1 METPVAVGIVA
12 VLLLVFVRHFAA
24 RRVVA
29 RQGRFVWLMFIP
41 TLLGGV
47 VILWASIQALA
58 SAPVF
63 GLLMAVAG
71 AIYLALLVRFLMRL
85 SRSVSAAGPEEDLGL
100 AVTEPVV
107 DYMSTMVGLVLI
119 GGLVAVVG
127 LIVWGVSQTQ

>member
-1 METPVAVGIVA
+1 METPVAAGIVI
-12 VLLLVFVRHFAA
+12 VILLVLVRHFAA

-29 RQGRFVWLMFIP
+29 GQGRFVWLMFIP

-63 GLLMAVAG
+63 GVLMAVAG
-71 AIYLALLVRFLMRL
+71 AIYLAVLIRFLMRL

-119 GGLVAVVG
+119 GGLVALVG
-127 LIVWGVSQTQ
+127 LIVWGVSQAR